1 MKLQK
6 VSHIHIVELEKG
18 ICEFYQIPK
27 MVSINYN
34 NYLID

>member
-18 ICEFYQIPK
+18 ICKFYQKSK
-27 MVSINYN
+27 MVSINYD
-34 NYLID
+34 NYSID